1 MPAASTRASKT
12 SGAEE
17 RLPSSMLNSGLS
29 VAEAQRERRQV
40 YSAYIIYGVNLAN
53 AFTHNALDISC
64 SSGSLAHARK
74 MPCPCQNVLCDQSGT
89 AQATYCTVVDGQV
102 QHWPA
107 LHAYVWST
115 NGTIIGATRKNRGSF
130 KYSKVKS
137 IVPRVLP
144 GWGPTCTCMTTWFF
158 LQTLAKK
165 SSLRSQKQFWR
176 NSSGSIFH
184 VLLQDL
190 YM

>member
-74 MPCPCQNVLCDQSGT
+74 MPLPGRTFCVIS
-89 AQATYCTVVDGQV
+89 
-102 QHWPA
+102 PA
-107 LHAYVWST
+107 LAKPHAARWIARCSTGAPCLRLVNKRCNNWSNT
-115 NGTIIGATRKNRGSF
+115 KEQRMLQVLKSQ
-130 KYSKVKS
+130 KYSTTRYVSVPATGKKTSDSVKIEEEVWMNIPS
-137 IVPRVLP
+137 
-144 GWGPTCTCMTTWFF
+144 
-158 LQTLAKK
+158 QEAKL
-165 SSLRSQKQFWR
+165 S
-176 NSSGSIFH
+176 
-184 VLLQDL
+184 
-190 YM
+190 